1 MKAIIKIYQ
10 IKDVANTP
18 YAFRGWM
25 DHKDPFTPNMED
37 YEKVI
42 EFPYDEGKTVV
53 DILDT
58 VFELGNHGAFQQ
70 MVPEVKMRSVSVSD
84 IIEVNGMRWYVD
96 TMGFTAIE
104 KVEA

>member
-10 IKDVANTP
+10 IEDVAATP

-25 DHKDPFTPNMED
+25 DHKDLFTPDMKD
-37 YEKVI
+37 YKEVAHF
-42 EFPYDEGKTVV
+42 EYNEANTVV
-53 DILDT
+53 EILDKI
-58 VFELGNHGAFQQ
+58 FELGNSGTLKQLI
-70 MVPEVKMRSVSVSD
+70 PTMRSVSVSD

-96 TMGFTAIE
+96 TIGFTAFG

>member
-10 IKDVANTP
+10 IKDVANTM
-18 YAFRGWM
+18 YAFR
-25 DHKDPFTPNMED
+25 DYDEKLFNFND

-42 EFPYDEGKTVV
+42 EFPYDEGKTIV

-58 VFELGNHGAFQQ
+58 IFELGNHGAFQQ
-70 MVPEVKMRSVSVSD
+70 MVPEVKMRSVSMSD
-84 IIEVNGMRWYVD
+84 IIEINGMRWYVESI
-96 TMGFTAIE
+96 GYKALG